1 MAYLAGKSRTK
12 APLMTEAKSQTTIPA
27 PIQPAFILVRPQ
39 MGENIGAAARAM
51 LNFGLDRMRIVE
63 PRDGWPNPKANA
75 LASGA
80 GRVLDAAGIFPDVP
94 RAIADCDFVFAT
106 TGLKREM
113 VKPVVTPERAMQM
126 VREMAAAGKK
136 VGILFGPERTGL
148 ENDDVALANVIV
160 TVPTNSDFSSLNLGQ
175 CALLVAYEWGR
186 QQIDVPPEIMML
198 ARTEF
203 ANREEVEKLGD
214 HFEERLDAAGF
225 FFPPTKSA
233 GMRLNLRNMWAR
245 LNLTRAEVQTFH
257 GMLRQIAYKLRQQG
271 D

>member
-39 MGENIGAAARAM
+39 MGENIGATARAM

-148 ENDDVALANVIV
+148 ENEDVALRMLSSPCRQTPISPVSTLAN
-160 TVPTNSDFSSLNLGQ
+160 
-175 CALLVAYEWGR
+175 
-186 QQIDVPPEIMML
+186 
-198 ARTEF
+198 ARCWSPMNGA
-203 ANREEVEKLGD
+203 ANRSTC
-214 HFEERLDAAGF
+214 
-225 FFPPTKSA
+225 PPKS
-233 GMRLNLRNMWAR
+233 
-245 LNLTRAEVQTFH
+245 
-257 GMLRQIAYKLRQQG
+257 
-271 D
+271 